1 MQQKTAQIAA
11 WSAGHDNNARRW
23 LESRQDAV
31 AGRAKTYYIL
41 FGSGRKGKEPSAGLF
56 QDVVTKGMTGGHK
69 APG

>member
-1 MQQKTAQIAA
+1 MAQIGA

-31 AGRAKTYYIL
+31 AGRAKTYIL
-41 FGSGRKGKEPSAGLF
+41 FGGGRKGKEQSAGLF
-56 QDVVTKGMTGGHK
+56 QDVVTKGRTGGHK